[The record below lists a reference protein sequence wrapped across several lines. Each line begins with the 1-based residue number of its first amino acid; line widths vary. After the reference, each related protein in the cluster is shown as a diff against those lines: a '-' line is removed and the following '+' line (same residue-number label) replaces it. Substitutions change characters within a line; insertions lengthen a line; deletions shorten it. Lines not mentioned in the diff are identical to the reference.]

1 MMKASSL
8 APNKDWFVLTADIS
22 ASYTMFST
30 LPSMVVTEN
39 AQGISQ
45 KNTGSSTCRPS
56 SISASRTS
64 LAHLKKIQA
73 PLHVGR
79 ALFQPPEHHWQII
92 GVACHVHKLVEHVCS
107 YITKLKPE
115 K

>member
-1 MMKASSL
+1 M
-8 APNKDWFVLTADIS
+8 FLTADIS
-22 ASYTMFST
+22 ASYIMFLT

-39 AQGISQ
+39 ASVISQ
-45 KNTGSSTCRPS
+45 KKKAGSSTYRPS

-64 LAHLKKIQA
+64 LAYLKIIQA

-79 ALFQPPEHHWQII
+79 ALFQPPEHHWQIT

-115 K
+115 N